1 MVQAAAQP
9 AATSGDG
16 RWRLEAG
23 EPASLHLSDAGGQRV
38 RSWPAAALDGSRP
51 SAVSDLRDNPA
62 RRSFLASF
70 ATLPELWEISY
81 DPDAGPIFDG
91 LVHDYRMGEGIA
103 RSGFLGVRRIPLEAP
118 LTVLAIAGQGR
129 HVLGTT
135 PAGDGRVTLDV
146 VHLDVRRRIAR
157 VPLQVTPA
165 AGSAALFLREGRE
178 LAAVGGP
185 EGLQVVDIAAGRVV
199 RTLALGPVRSV
210 RAEPGVQQLAV
221 GVEREGVAATV
232 RIDQRSL
239 EPVDGP

>member
-1 MVQAAAQP
+1 MQAAAQP
-9 AATSGDG
+9 AATSSDG

-23 EPASLHLSDAGGQRV
+23 EPASLVLRDAAGHAV
-38 RSWPAAALDGSRP
+38 RTWPAAALDGSRP
-51 SAVSDLRDNPA
+51 SAVADLRDNPP

-81 DPDAGPIFDG
+81 DPSAEPIFDG

-118 LTVLAIAGQGR
+118 PTVLAITGQGR
-129 HVLGTT
+129 HVLAST

-165 AGSAALFLREGRE
+165 AGTTALFLREGRE
-178 LAAVGGP
+178 LFAVGGP
-185 EGLQVVDIAAGRVV
+185 EGLQVVDLAANRVV
-199 RTLALGPVRSV
+199 RTLPLGAVRSV
-210 RAEPGVQQLAV
+210 RSEPGAQRLEI
-221 GVEREGVAATV
+221 GVERDGVAATV
-232 RIDQRSL
+232 RVDQRTL
-239 EPVDGP
+239 EPVSGS